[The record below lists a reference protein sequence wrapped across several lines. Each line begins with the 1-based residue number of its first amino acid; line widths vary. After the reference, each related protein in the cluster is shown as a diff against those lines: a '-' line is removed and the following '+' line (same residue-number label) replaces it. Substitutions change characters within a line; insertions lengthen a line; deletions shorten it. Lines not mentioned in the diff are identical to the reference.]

1 MSQHRE
7 HDDFVDGDVDEGAT
21 LHDLLGGFSRP
32 EQPVAARPPRPK
44 ATRWLS
50 LLGFA
55 VAWTAAGWLTL
66 QVFSLSMP
74 LPLVFAVALTVVG
87 VWRMARSLKAPPAP
101 RRAGRTVADDQSE
114 VTDGLRLAVA
124 RWETI
129 LEWSH
134 TDAARFQRR
143 VQPRLAEV
151 VDERLRQRHGV
162 NRATEPERA
171 RRLLGDPLWTLLT
184 VPAKRPPSPREL
196 DVIVNALEKL

>member
-1 MSQHRE
+1 MSERLE
-7 HDDFVDGDVDEGAT
+7 RDDFVDSDVDEGAS
-21 LHDLLGGFSRP
+21 LHDLLGGFSSP
-32 EQPVAARPPRPK
+32 EQPVAVRPARSSS
-44 ATRWLS
+44 TRWLS
-50 LLGFA
+50 LLAFTVG
-55 VAWTAAGWLTL
+55 WTAAGWLVL
-66 QVFSLSMP
+66 QVFSLTMP

-87 VWRMARSLKAPPAP
+87 VWRMARSLKAPLAP
-101 RRAGRTVADDQSE
+101 RRAGRAAAEDQSE
-114 VTDGLRLAVA
+114 VNDGLRLAVA

-171 RRLLGDPLWTLLT
+171 RRLLGDPLWTFLT
-184 VPAKRPPSPREL
+184 VPSKRPPSPREL
-196 DVIVNALEKL
+196 DVIVNALERL